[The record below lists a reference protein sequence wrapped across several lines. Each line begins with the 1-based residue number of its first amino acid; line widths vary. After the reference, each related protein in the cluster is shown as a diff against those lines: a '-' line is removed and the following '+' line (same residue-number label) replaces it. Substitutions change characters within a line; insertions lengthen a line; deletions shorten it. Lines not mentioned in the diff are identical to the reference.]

1 MTDKKFIKGLIIGVL
16 IAIAVMWYR
25 NRVKPAKGDEPQPEP
40 LPDNQPQPQPEPEG
54 RQTISFNETDDDLRE
69 FEENCNEIAG
79 IKYFAGVGA
88 ADDYFFR
95 VAAGLDEDTD
105 NIFYD
110 NAVNR
115 TFIRNFNIMFARSR
129 GNRDFREVTG
139 SNCGD
144 EGIRKGDKSTETNML
159 KRIFNILAETN
170 LQEDGN
176 YNKKLMAVTSEILSG
191 LSIYNEQDGG
201 FVSSCFIRNTYHLII
216 NLKK

>member
-25 NRVKPAKGDEPQPEP
+25 NRSIEKGEEPKPEP
-40 LPDNQPQPQPEPEG
+40 IPDNQPQPIPEE
-54 RQTISFNETDDDLRE
+54 RQTVGFNETDDDLRE
-69 FEENCNEIAG
+69 FEENCNEIAD
-79 IKYFAGVGA
+79 IKYFAGIGA

-95 VAAGLDEDTD
+95 VAEGLDENTD

-110 NAVNR
+110 NAVNK

-144 EGIRKGDKSTETNML
+144 EGIRKGDKATEVNML
-159 KRIFNILAETN
+159 KRIFNILAETD

-176 YNKKLMAVTSEILSG
+176 YNKKLYAVTNEILGG
-191 LSIYNEQDGG
+191 LSIYNETDGG